1 MQNKFPLN
9 ITRTEVVIFS
19 AKSKF
24 FVTDL
29 KLKISGQKLFL
40 IGVKIDEYLSWA
52 TQLCVK
58 FLKFIVMLSK
68 KHYFF

>member
-1 MQNKFPLN
+1 MQNKFSLN

-52 TQLCVK
+52 AQLCVK

-68 KHYFF
+68 KQYFF